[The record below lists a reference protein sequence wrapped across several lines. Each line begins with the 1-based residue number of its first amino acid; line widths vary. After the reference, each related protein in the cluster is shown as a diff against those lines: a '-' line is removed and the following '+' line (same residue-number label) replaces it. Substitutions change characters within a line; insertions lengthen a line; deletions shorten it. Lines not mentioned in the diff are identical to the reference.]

1 MNNPII
7 ISIIM
12 SVVITLL
19 SELYYRYKYKDDI
32 SIDDKEKL
40 KIQII
45 IFITIFSMSY
55 MFQIINYSSI
65 KSNDI
70 IDDVVESI
78 DSNIENLEPTKVPF

>member
-40 KIQII
+40 KIAIESEDYETAAKLRDKMNS
-45 IFITIFSMSY
+45 TI
-55 MFQIINYSSI
+55 
-65 KSNDI
+65 
-70 IDDVVESI
+70 ES
-78 DSNIENLEPTKVPF
+78 